1 MGIQGVLRLPC
12 LSKSRLFLFLFCQW
26 SVAAQAAQPSAAP
39 AMSNSPAVFS
49 FSAILELLSALVV
62 VLLVFLG
69 LIWVL
74 RRLQPGLGGGQRGAL
89 HIVASL
95 PLGARERLLLIQLGE
110 QQLLLG
116 VTPAGIT
123 LLHTLEAALPETQ
136 VSPPAPFAGWLHKA
150 MERRSPGR
158 WKSANGKAEE
168 QHSDSSSP

>member
-1 MGIQGVLRLPC
+1 M
-12 LSKSRLFLFLFCQW
+12 SKSRLLILLFCQW
-26 SVAAQAAQPSAAP
+26 SVAAHAAPSAVP
-39 AMSNSPAVFS
+39 VMNSSPAVFS
-49 FSAILELLSALVV
+49 FSAILELFSALVA

-95 PLGARERLLLIQLGE
+95 PLGARERLLLIQMGE

-123 LLHTLEAALPETQ
+123 LLHTLEAALPEAQ

-150 MERRSPGR
+150 MERRNPGR
-158 WKSANGKAEE
+158 WKSANAKAEE

>member
-1 MGIQGVLRLPC
+1 M
-12 LSKSRLFLFLFCQW
+12 SKSRLLIFLFCQW
-26 SVAAQAAQPSAAP
+26 SVAAHAAP
-39 AMSNSPAVFS
+39 PAAAPVMNSSPAVFS
-49 FSAILELLSALVV
+49 FSAMLELFSALVA

-89 HIVASL
+89 RVVASL
-95 PLGARERLLLIQLGE
+95 PLGARERLLLIQMGE

-123 LLHTLEAALPETQ
+123 LLHTLEAALPEAQ
-136 VSPPAPFAGWLHKA
+136 VSPPVPFAGWLQKA
-150 MERRSPGR
+150 MERRNPGR
-158 WKSANGKAEE
+158 WKSANAKAEE

>member
-1 MGIQGVLRLPC
+1 MGIQGVLRLQC
-12 LSKSRLFLFLFCQW
+12 LSKSRLLIFLFCQW
-26 SVAAQAAQPSAAP
+26 SVAAHAAPSAAP
-39 AMSNSPAVFS
+39 VMNSSPAVFS
-49 FSAILELLSALVV
+49 FSAILELFSALVA

-74 RRLQPGLGGGQRGAL
+74 RRLQPDLGGGQRGAL

-95 PLGARERLLLIQLGE
+95 PLGARERLLLIQMGE

-123 LLHTLEAALPETQ
+123 LLHTLEAALPEAQ

-150 MERRSPGR
+150 MERRNPGR
-158 WKSANGKAEE
+158 WKSANANAKE